1 MRRFI
6 WLALVVLGAGHAAC
20 SSDDDRPAPAG
31 TGGGSAGKS
40 NNAGGKNGASEGGGD
55 SQAAGGS
62 EQGLGGA
69 GVGGEDPF
77 GHLGGLGPVN
87 GAGGGAPEAA
97 LCDVTTTW
105 GNPQPLAGIGG
116 DGNDLLLA
124 MTHDELT
131 IVFRTEAGLWVAD
144 RSSASADFGAPVVQ
158 TLPAG
163 YTELSGVGLSA
174 DGLRMVIVND
184 VGFGE
189 VTRSSR
195 QGAFGTTPST
205 ARFDSLNYD
214 ANQFGAYLMWPVL
227 AKDDQ
232 SLYFVR
238 QIGDESLA
246 YHAVGDAL
254 FAVPEMSEDMV
265 TLGGTGDDLKLTV
278 SVSADERT
286 LFIFDEALDHVSGLW
301 SSAPGAPFTELAEFP
316 GLHSVFSNDACTRLY
331 GTLEVEGA
339 FDIVVLA
346 PN

>member
-1 MRRFI
+1 MRRLI
-6 WLALVVLGAGHAAC
+6 WIALVLVGAGPAAC
-20 SSDDDRPAPAG
+20 SSDDDRPAAAG
-31 TGGGSAGKS
+31 TSGGGAGKLHDA
-40 NNAGGKNGASEGGGD
+40 AGMTGSSESGGD
-55 SQAAGGS
+55 SQVASGAQ
-62 EQGLGGA
+62 QGLGGA
-69 GVGGEDPF
+69 GLGGEDPF

-87 GAGGGAPEAA
+87 SAGGGAPVAA

-105 GNPQPLAGIGG
+105 GNPQSLAGIGG

-144 RSSASADFGAPVVQ
+144 RSSAAADFGAPVAQ
-158 TLPAG
+158 ALPAA

-174 DGLRMVIVND
+174 DGLRMVIVNSA
-184 VGFGE
+184 GLGE

-205 ARFDSLNYD
+205 VRFDALNYD
-214 ANQFGAYLMWPVL
+214 ANQFGAYLIWPVL

-238 QIGDESLA
+238 QTGDESVV
-246 YHAVGDAL
+246 YHAVGDAI

-265 TLGGTGDDLKLTV
+265 TLGGTGGDLKLTV

-286 LFIFDEALDHVSGLW
+286 IFIFDEALDQVSGLW
-301 SSAPGAPFTELAEFP
+301 SSAPGAPFTELAQFP
-316 GLHSVFSNDACTRLY
+316 GLHSVFTNDDCTRLY
-331 GTLEVEGA
+331 GTLEVEGG
-339 FDIVVLA
+339 FDIVLLT